1 MGMDIRIIT
10 MEAAT
15 TIAMGDIRQVSTAEA
30 DCTLTV
36 VTITAT
42 TPTTIEITTQERI
55 AVGTSVLTT
64 LQQLIKATLCQEQ
77 KA

>member
-1 MGMDIRIIT
+1 MDIRIIA
-10 MEAAT
+10 MEAVT
-15 TIAMGDIRQVSTAEA
+15 TTAVEDIRQVSTAEA

-36 VTITAT
+36 ITIIAT
-42 TPTTIEITTQERI
+42 TRTTTEITTQERI

-64 LQQLIKATLCQEQ
+64 LQRLTKATRSRDQ